1 MVYYT
6 QLKGIRP
13 RRISEGK
20 HSNTRKG
27 YTMSDN
33 RPMEYQFLAVTTIKW
48 TLNEN
53 DLRNL
58 GHVIEQVISS
68 WLEGHTIVE
77 DGANVPVNI
86 RQNMLRVIT
95 NFMCSDNFEWAG
107 Q

>member
-1 MVYYT
+1 
-6 QLKGIRP
+6 
-13 RRISEGK
+13 
-20 HSNTRKG
+20 
-27 YTMSDN
+27 MSDN
-33 RPMEYQFLAVTTIKW
+33 RPMEYQFFAVTTIKW